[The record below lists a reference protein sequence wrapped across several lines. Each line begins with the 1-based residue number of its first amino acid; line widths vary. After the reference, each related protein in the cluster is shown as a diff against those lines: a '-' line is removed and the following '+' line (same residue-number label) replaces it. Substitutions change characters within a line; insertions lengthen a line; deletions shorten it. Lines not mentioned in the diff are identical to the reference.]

1 MESVS
6 RRDMNREPP
15 AFAVSL
21 IGTTTRHLRIAKR
34 SRLVRHVIHLLPREM
49 AEIALALTGC
59 DHLQTHFRSLYKHHS
74 FLLATRFQ
82 L

>member
-1 MESVS
+1 
-6 RRDMNREPP
+6 MNREPLT
-15 AFAVSL
+15 FAGPLV
-21 IGTTTRHLRIAKR
+21 GTNTKHLRIAKR

-59 DHLQTHFRSLYKHHS
+59 DHLQTHFLSLYKHHN
-74 FLLATRFQ
+74 FLLATSFQ

>member
-1 MESVS
+1 
-6 RRDMNREPP
+6 MNREPP
-15 AFAVSL
+15 AFTGPL
-21 IGTTTRHLRIAKR
+21 IGTNTKHLRIAKR
-34 SRLVRHVIHLLPREM
+34 SRPLRHVIHLLPREM

-59 DHLQTHFRSLYKHHS
+59 DHLQTHFRSLYKLHN